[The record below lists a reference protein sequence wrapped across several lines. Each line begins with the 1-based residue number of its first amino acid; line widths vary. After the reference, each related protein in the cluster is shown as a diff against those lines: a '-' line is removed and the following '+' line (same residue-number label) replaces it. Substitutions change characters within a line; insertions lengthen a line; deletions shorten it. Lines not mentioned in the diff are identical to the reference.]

1 MQLTSLIGAHL
12 KAAKEIA
19 KAEYPSTELRDVDLS
34 KIDSY

>member
-12 KAAKEIA
+12 KAVKELA
-19 KAEYPSTELRDVDLS
+19 KADYPSTELTDVDLS